1 MARNKIALIGAGMI
15 GGTLAHLCLIKGLG
29 DVVLFDV
36 FEGVAK
42 GKALD
47 LAESGPILGFDY
59 SVTGTNDYADIDG
72 ADVVIVTAGFPRQ
85 AGMSRDD
92 LLGKNADVMKAVG
105 EGIKTHAPNAFVIC
119 ITNPLDAMVALLQK
133 YAGIADNMICGMA
146 GILDSARFRTF
157 IAWELDVSVNQV
169 NAYVLGGH
177 GDSMVP
183 LTHMSNVAGVSL
195 EQMVK
200 DGTLSQDRLD
210 EIIKRTKMA
219 GGEIVGLLGRGSAF
233 FSPANSGIKM
243 AEAYLGDKKNIYTC
257 ACKVT
262 KGQYGIKD
270 QLFVGLPCKIGG
282 NGVEE
287 VIEIELTDNEQAQL
301 DASVATVKGL
311 NDAVANLNL

>member
-15 GGTLAHLCLIKGLG
+15 GGTLAHLSLIKGLG

-47 LAESGPILGFDY
+47 LGESGPILGFDY
-59 SVTGTNDYADIDG
+59 TVTGTNDYADIADS
-72 ADVVIVTAGFPRQ
+72 DVVIVTAGFPRQ
-85 AGMSRDD
+85 PGMSRDD
-92 LLGKNADVMKAVG
+92 LLGKNAEVMKGVG
-105 EGIKTHAPNAFVIC
+105 EGIKKYAPNAFVIC

-133 YAGIADNMICGMA
+133 YAGISDNMICGMA

-157 IAWELDVSVNQV
+157 LAWELDVSVNQV

-195 EQMVK
+195 EQMVAN
-200 DGTLSQDRLD
+200 GTLSKERL
-210 EIIKRTKMA
+210 EAIIKRTKMA

-233 FSPANSGIKM
+233 FSPANSAIKM
-243 AEAYLGDKKNIYTC
+243 AEAFLGDKKNIYTC
-257 ACKVT
+257 ACKIT
-262 KGQYGIKD
+262 EGQYGIKD
-270 QLFVGLPCKIGG
+270 HLFVGVPCKIGG

-287 VIEIELTDNEQAQL
+287 VIEIELTEDEQKQL
-301 DASVATVKGL
+301 SASVATVKGL